1 MINTDMKY
9 HTYYR
14 YSEPNAYG
22 QRQLSDTPQGEVKMA
37 INISTQQIK
46 DNIKYREATFIG
58 LTHDKQINDTY
69 VVEYEGARLKV
80 LYVNPKGKLR
90 QVFMVEV

>member
-14 YSEPNAYG
+14 YGEPDAYG
-22 QRQLSDTPQGEVKMA
+22 QKQLSATPQGAVKMN
-37 INISTQQIK
+37 INVSTQQIK

-58 LTHDKQINDTY
+58 LTHDRQIDDTY